1 MFAKTTILSVVAL
14 LGLGACTNPKTPEG
28 HEGYVY
34 HRPLLL
40 GKVAHK
46 RDLRGPSST
55 GASWRLF
62 VINIDMRA
70 KSYREDF
77 KLLTRDNLSVE
88 FEVNTRI
95 SLRPGSVKNIV
106 EKWGAKDWYVWNVK
120 EPSRTTVRRMV
131 TRVSATDI
139 QLKTEVVRARIHERL
154 LAKYKKS
161 PIKIESVDIGNI
173 RFPREVTQAIERKI
187 GQQQELQRQEFV
199 LDKTKKEAKIRVA
212 EALKA
217 AEQQRII
224 GATLDHLYIQRQAI
238 QVYRLLAQ
246 SPNKTI
252 LVLPNS
258 PTGTGIPLV
267 LSDDTRKIIS
277 PADLQLLKDMRK
289 QYGLDDIAKTDKL
302 GATPASTTP
311 TAPGT
316 PPAGTPPTG
325 AAPDQPGM
333 QPAAPAM
340 APPKPAK
347 PAKPAM
353 KPAPRTR

>member
-1 MFAKTTILSVVAL
+1 MYLRTKILTVVAL

-28 HEGYVY
+28 HEGYVF

-46 RDLRGPSST
+46 RNLRGPSST
-55 GASWRLF
+55 GAAWRLF
-62 VINIDMRA
+62 VVNIDMRA

-95 SLRPGSVKNIV
+95 SLRPGSVKTIV

-139 QLKTEVVRARIHERL
+139 QLKTEVVRTRIHERL
-154 LAKYKKS
+154 LAKYKNS

-187 GQQQELQRQEFV
+187 GQQQELERQEFV

-212 EALKA
+212 GALKA
-217 AEQQRII
+217 AKQQMII
-224 GATLDHLYIQRQAI
+224 GATLDHL
-238 QVYRLLAQ
+238 
-246 SPNKTI
+246 
-252 LVLPNS
+252 
-258 PTGTGIPLV
+258 
-267 LSDDTRKIIS
+267 
-277 PADLQLLKDMRK
+277 
-289 QYGLDDIAKTDKL
+289 
-302 GATPASTTP
+302 
-311 TAPGT
+311 
-316 PPAGTPPTG
+316 
-325 AAPDQPGM
+325 
-333 QPAAPAM
+333 
-340 APPKPAK
+340 
-347 PAKPAM
+347 
-353 KPAPRTR
+353 